1 MRFGRL
7 DSFLKSDY
15 HLLYGFDYLLP
26 YSFDCHPLYGFDF
39 MCNPTLSLNTKTII
53 SKDITD

>member
-7 DSFLKSDY
+7 HSFLKSDY
-15 HLLYGFDYLLP
+15 YLLYGFDYLLP
-26 YSFDCHPLYGFDF
+26 YGFDF
-39 MCNPTLSLNTKTII
+39 MCNSTLSLNTKTII